1 MTPKASKLPK
11 PSPRATKAAAA
22 AAAFAEEAGAAS
34 SPSHVQRLK
43 AKNASLKATVAALQ
57 KQLANGGGAA
67 PKEGV
72 VVISPPKKG
81 KGAAAAKPAPLTPR
95 RSHQALVAG
104 GKEN

>member
-11 PSPRATKAAAA
+11 PSPRASKAAAA
-22 AAAFAEEAGAAS
+22 AAAFAEEAGAAGVS

-72 VVISPPKKG
+72 GFAFSAMKALMSRRQSTNGSTVSSCSI
-81 KGAAAAKPAPLTPR
+81 PR
-95 RSHQALVAG
+95 F
-104 GKEN
+104 

>member
-34 SPSHVQRLK
+34 PSHVQRLQK
-43 AKNASLKATVAALQ
+43 KNASLKATVAALQ
-57 KQLANGGGAA
+57 KQLANGSGAA

-81 KGAAAAKPAPLTPR
+81 KSAAAAKPAPLTPR